1 MFKPL
6 ILYNCNASNDTDI
19 SRDDFQLEQ
28 KLIKDHIIKTR
39 DMLDH
44 NAQMW
49 ENEGH
54 VFDTSAASS
63 FEISSLGT
71 TI

>member
-1 MFKPL
+1 
-6 ILYNCNASNDTDI
+6 
-19 SRDDFQLEQ
+19 
-28 KLIKDHIIKTR
+28 
-39 DMLDH
+39 MLDH

-54 VFDTSAASS
+54 VFDTFAAS
-63 FEISSLGT
+63 SSLGT